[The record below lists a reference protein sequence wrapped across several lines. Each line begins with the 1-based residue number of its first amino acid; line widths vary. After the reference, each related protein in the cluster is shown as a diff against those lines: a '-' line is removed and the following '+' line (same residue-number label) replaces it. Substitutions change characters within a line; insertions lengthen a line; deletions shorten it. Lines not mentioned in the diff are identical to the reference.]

1 MKYTPHDY
9 QEYARQWIIEKEKS
23 ALMLEMGLGKSVITL
38 TAINDLLYD
47 YFEISKVLVIAP
59 LRVAEST
66 WEEEIEKWD
75 HLEYIRLS
83 KVLGTEK
90 ERIGALNKPAE
101 IYVIN
106 RENTQWLVDY
116 FEKKNWPFEM
126 LVLDEL
132 SSFKSPRAKRF
143 KALKKTRPLL
153 KRIVGLTGTP
163 APNGLMDLWSQIYLL
178 DGGERL
184 GKTITGYRERYFL
197 PDKRNQ
203 HVVFSYKLKEGA
215 EEAIYEKLS
224 DICISMKSEDYLK
237 MPDLMMNVI
246 SVHLKD
252 EELQKYKKLEKELL
266 LSLKDTDIV
275 ASNEAVLTGKLLQ
288 MANGAVYDE
297 VGSTQEIHKEKL
309 KVLEDTIEA
318 ANGKPVLVF
327 YSYKHDLERIQKSIK
342 NTRVLKEHQDIKDW
356 NKGEIP
362 VMLAHPASAGHGLN
376 LQAGGSTIIWFGLP
390 WSLELYSQA
399 NARLYRQG
407 QKENVII
414 HHLVAKGTVD
424 EDVMKALKN
433 KEKGQEAL
441 LEAVKARVRKIK
453 GGDEHGS

>member
-1 MKYTPHDY
+1 MKYKPYDY
-9 QEYARQWIIEKEKS
+9 QEYARQWIIGKEKS

-66 WEEEIEKWD
+66 WEEELEKWD
-75 HLEYIRLS
+75 HLEHIRLS

-90 ERIGALNKPAE
+90 ERIAALHKPAE
-101 IYVIN
+101 VYVIN
-106 RENTQWLVDY
+106 RENTKWIIDY
-116 FEKKNWPFEM
+116 FERKTWPFEM
-126 LVLDEL
+126 LVIDEL

-143 KALKKTRPLL
+143 RALKKTRPLIN
-153 KRIVGLTGTP
+153 RIVGLTGTP

-203 HVVFSYKLKEGA
+203 HVIFSYKLKEGA
-215 EEAIYEKLS
+215 EEAIYQKLN

-237 MPDLMMNVI
+237 MPELMMNVLSI
-246 SVHLKD
+246 NLKD
-252 EELQKYKKLEKELL
+252 EELKKYKKLEKELI
-266 LSLKDTDIV
+266 LSIEDKDIV
-275 ASNEAVLTGKLLQ
+275 ASNAAVLMGKLLQ
-288 MANGAVYDE
+288 MAGGAVYDE
-297 VGSTQEIHKEKL
+297 DRGVQEIHKEKL
-309 KVLEDTIEA
+309 KALEDTIEA

-327 YSYKHDLERIQKSIK
+327 YSYKHDFERIQKCIK
-342 NTRVLKEHQDIKDW
+342 SARVLKTAEDIKDW
-356 NKGEIP
+356 NKGKVE
-362 VMLAHPASAGHGLN
+362 VLLAHPASAGHGLN

-390 WSLELYSQA
+390 WSLELYGQA

-407 QKENVII
+407 QKENVIV
-414 HHLVAKGTVD
+414 HHLVAKGTAD
-424 EDVMKALKN
+424 EDVMKALRY
-433 KEKGQEAL
+433 KEKGQLEL

-453 GGDEHGS
+453 GGK